1 MGSSKAKEVAGKN
14 IENILR
20 VSNSI
25 TESFSKLKFVTIACV
40 VCTFLT
46 AVVCV
51 YYTMNEVHALG
62 RSVYV
67 LNNGQVLT
75 ATRQDASVTRIDEVK
90 AQSENFH
97 KLFFNVSPNRDMVTR
112 NVEMAL
118 EISDRSAYDY
128 FNDLQ
133 ERGFYKRFA
142 QASAVQEVV
151 IDSVRVNMNSYPSQ
165 VVTYASLFVT
175 RESNITM
182 SSLVTR
188 CNMIDVPRN
197 PKNLNGL
204 QIEKFEVIENREVQ
218 KRKRN

>member
-1 MGSSKAKEVAGKN
+1 MSNSGLSNNKN
-14 IENILR
+14 IDSLLK

-51 YYTMNEVHALG
+51 FFTFSKVDSLG
-62 RSVYV
+62 RTVYV

-75 ATRQDASVTRIDEVK
+75 AFRQDASVTREDEVRS
-90 AQSENFH
+90 QSENFH
-97 KLFFNVSPNRDMVTR
+97 KLFFNVSPNREMVTK
-112 NVEMAL
+112 NVEAAL

-128 FNDLQ
+128 FNDIQ

-142 QASAVQEVV
+142 QAAAVQEVV
-151 IDSVRVNMNSYPSQ
+151 IDSVSVNMRTYPYQ
-165 VVTYASLFVT
+165 VVTYASLYVT
-175 RESNITM
+175 RESNITL
-182 SSLVTR
+182 SSLITR
-188 CNMIDVPRN
+188 CVMIDVPRN
-197 PKNLNGL
+197 SKNLNGL
-204 QIEKFEVIENREVQ
+204 QIEKFEVIENKEIS

>member
-1 MGSSKAKEVAGKN
+1 MSGSELKNKN
-14 IENILR
+14 IDSILK

-62 RSVYV
+62 RTVYV

-75 ATRQDASVTRIDEVK
+75 ASRQDVSVTRIDEVK

-97 KLFFNVSPNRDMVTR
+97 KLFFNISPNKDMVTR
-112 NVEMAL
+112 NINAAL
-118 EISDRSAYDY
+118 EISDKSAYDY

-151 IDSVRVNMNSYPSQ
+151 IDSVKVNMKSYPYQ
-165 VVTYASLFVT
+165 VMTYASLFVT
-175 RESNITM
+175 RESNITF
-182 SSLVTR
+182 SSLITR

-204 QIEKFEVIENREVQ
+204 QIEKFEVVENREVS
-218 KRKRN
+218 RRRRN